1 MNDQPPAGEKNPKY
15 PLSRVE
21 NAYFSTDY
29 LIFVLIPVVLPP
41 SCLPTH
47 PKIFPGLR
55 PARFLIPV
63 FSLIPDPYSR
73 FFPDP
78 PPHPLLLSGLG
89 KFCGFGNKNKIRTYD
104 YNVKKKL
111 ILIINFLLSVL
122 VWW

>member
-15 PLSRVE
+15 PLSRVK

-55 PARFLIPV
+55 PVRFLIPV
-63 FSLIPDPYSR
+63 F
-73 FFPDP
+73 FQT
-78 PPHPLLLSGLG
+78 HPLLSGLG
-89 KFCGFGNKNKIRTYD
+89 EFCGFGNKQKIRTYEHRT
-104 YNVKKKL
+104 
-111 ILIINFLLSVL
+111 IFLYFG
-122 VWW
+122 

>member
-41 SCLPTH
+41 PCLPTH

-73 FFPDP
+73 FFPDHP
-78 PPHPLLLSGLG
+78 PPPLLSGLG
-89 KFCGFGNKNKIRTYD
+89 EFCGFGNKQKIRTYGVELNNQD
-104 YNVKKKL
+104 SRVKHDDDSH
-111 ILIINFLLSVL
+111 F
-122 VWW
+122 